1 MQRALAKVQGEM
13 PDVKKVSVSPG
24 GGILSKLFLP
34 KSTLAVTNPFT
45 GNITYDPAE
54 MMNISPD
61 EQENTIAHE
70 LTHVRQTQN
79 QPWYKTLMSMVSP
92 VERAPNIASGS
103 MDSAYAWRPSEMEA
117 FQTERDR
124 TLAHHLPNMRDPQTQ
139 MGDIMLVK
147 PRPKKQVQT
156 GPSSDKLHQL
166 LGQ

>member
-13 PDVKKVSVSPG
+13 PDVKQVSIGPSG
-24 GGILSKLFLP
+24 FLSRLFMP
-34 KSTLAVTNPFT
+34 KSTLATTNPFT
-45 GNITYDPAE
+45 GNIGYNPEA
-54 MMNISPD
+54 MAGVGQD
-61 EQENTIAHE
+61 ELENTIAHE

-79 QPWYKTLMSMVSP
+79 VPWYKKIMDMVSP
-92 VERAPNIASGS
+92 VESTPSIASGS
-103 MDSAYAWRPSEMEA
+103 MNSPYQWRPSEMEA

-124 TLAHHLPNMRDPQTQ
+124 TLAHHLPDMRDPQTG

-166 LGQ
+166 LGK